1 MRVSAS
7 GRYSV
12 TASGNPFL
20 LVGDSPWSV
29 IGNLSEGSAAQYYA
43 DRESHGF
50 DAGLTALLCDDY
62 TGCNAN
68 GTTFD
73 GVAPFTSGSG
83 PGSYDLSTPNMAYFQ
98 RAHDDV
104 AQAEADGVE
113 VLLDPIETGGWLT
126 TLENNG
132 VAKDK
137 AYGAFVGNLFKDLPN
152 VIWISGNDFQ
162 TFTNAGD
169 NADALAV
176 AQGIESTDPGAL
188 QTSELGFC
196 PNGGNTCI
204 GSTSLDD
211 SSWSSVLGLNGA
223 YTYSPTY
230 ADVLKGYDA
239 SPTLP
244 VFMEEANYEQEQ
256 NNATDGGSLQ
266 NLRLQEWW
274 TMTSGATG
282 QLYGCHCTWATIA
295 NGFSNSSIDT
305 PGVTELGYETSL
317 LKSLDWQ
324 DLVPDQNHALVTAG
338 FGTFASTG
346 SIDANNYV
354 SAAATPDGK
363 LALAYLPKGGTIT
376 VALSQMLAGG
386 STVARWYD
394 PSNGSFTSISGSPFA
409 DTGSQKFTTPGN
421 NSDGNSDWVLVL
433 QASSAAPPS
442 SPAPVGPTNTKAP
455 TIGGTPQQGDTLT
468 ASQGTWT
475 GDTPM
480 TFAYLWSDGT
490 TGSTDT
496 LGASDVGQNITVR
509 VTATNDGGNASA
521 TSSSVGPV
529 TASTPPSSS
538 PTGTANLWISP
549 SGGSCTR
556 QSTAGAEVPSQDCG
570 DMGTAYSKAQCGDV
584 VNVDAG
590 DYATE
595 QILKENTALD
605 NCSSPVVF
613 QAAPGFDRSQVIM
626 GDVDGN
632 SIDSGDFGPTA
643 NWWEVKDMT
652 IPGRIVADNCEFNTN
667 GCSNPSHNVT
677 VDNVK
682 AGTVWGFVNNLT
694 VENSNFGPCYNLGSG
709 FSDQGNNGDKL
720 VSPDPSVRC
729 DDNFKCCGA
738 HSVVKNNVI
747 HDFLDDNSDPATDHF
762 ECMFVGSAVDVTI
775 EDNKF
780 YNCQIYDIFIQN
792 A

>member
-1 MRVSAS
+1 MTRRVASFTFSPSSPTAGQAVTFQSTGSCKPKPCTYAWDDDGSDGPGGTNSPLGNGKTLVFTFTSAGTKSVRLTVTDGRGRTATVEHDVIVTPVSSATPPPPPPAKVAPSNTSLPAITGTAQVGKTLTASSGTWSGDTPITVSYQWSDGTTGQTDTLPSGDQGQNITVTITASNDGGTSTAKSNSVGPVAAAPAPPPAKVPPSNTSLPAITGTAQVGSTLMASSGTWSGDTPMSFGYRWSDGTTGQADTLSSGDQGRSVSVVVTASNDGGSAAARSNPVGPVAAASSPPPTSSTFPLRVSAS
-7 GRYSV
+7 GRYLV

-376 VALSQMLAGG
+376 
-386 STVARWYD
+386 
-394 PSNGSFTSISGSPFA
+394 
-409 DTGSQKFTTPGN
+409 
-421 NSDGNSDWVLVL
+421 
-433 QASSAAPPS
+433 
-442 SPAPVGPTNTKAP
+442 
-455 TIGGTPQQGDTLT
+455 
-468 ASQGTWT
+468 
-475 GDTPM
+475 
-480 TFAYLWSDGT
+480 
-490 TGSTDT
+490 
-496 LGASDVGQNITVR
+496 
-509 VTATNDGGNASA
+509 
-521 TSSSVGPV
+521 
-529 TASTPPSSS
+529 
-538 PTGTANLWISP
+538 
-549 SGGSCTR
+549 
-556 QSTAGAEVPSQDCG
+556 
-570 DMGTAYSKAQCGDV
+570 
-584 VNVDAG
+584 
-590 DYATE
+590 
-595 QILKENTALD
+595 
-605 NCSSPVVF
+605 
-613 QAAPGFDRSQVIM
+613 
-626 GDVDGN
+626 
-632 SIDSGDFGPTA
+632 
-643 NWWEVKDMT
+643 
-652 IPGRIVADNCEFNTN
+652 
-667 GCSNPSHNVT
+667 
-677 VDNVK
+677 
-682 AGTVWGFVNNLT
+682 
-694 VENSNFGPCYNLGSG
+694 
-709 FSDQGNNGDKL
+709 
-720 VSPDPSVRC
+720 
-729 DDNFKCCGA
+729 
-738 HSVVKNNVI
+738 
-747 HDFLDDNSDPATDHF
+747 
-762 ECMFVGSAVDVTI
+762 
-775 EDNKF
+775 
-780 YNCQIYDIFIQN
+780 
-792 A
+792 

>member
-1 MRVSAS
+1 
-7 GRYSV
+7 
-12 TASGNPFL
+12 
-20 LVGDSPWSV
+20 
-29 IGNLSEGSAAQYYA
+29 
-43 DRESHGF
+43 
-50 DAGLTALLCDDY
+50 
-62 TGCNAN
+62 
-68 GTTFD
+68 
-73 GVAPFTSGSG
+73 
-83 PGSYDLSTPNMAYFQ
+83 
-98 RAHDDV
+98 
-104 AQAEADGVE
+104 
-113 VLLDPIETGGWLT
+113 
-126 TLENNG
+126 
-132 VAKDK
+132 
-137 AYGAFVGNLFKDLPN
+137 
-152 VIWISGNDFQ
+152 
-162 TFTNAGD
+162 
-169 NADALAV
+169 
-176 AQGIESTDPGAL
+176 
-188 QTSELGFC
+188 
-196 PNGGNTCI
+196 
-204 GSTSLDD
+204 
-211 SSWSSVLGLNGA
+211 
-223 YTYSPTY
+223 
-230 ADVLKGYDA
+230 
-239 SPTLP
+239 
-244 VFMEEANYEQEQ
+244 
-256 NNATDGGSLQ
+256 
-266 NLRLQEWW
+266 
-274 TMTSGATG
+274 
-282 QLYGCHCTWATIA
+282 
-295 NGFSNSSIDT
+295 
-305 PGVTELGYETSL
+305 
-317 LKSLDWQ
+317 
-324 DLVPDQNHALVTAG
+324 QNHALVTAG

-421 NSDGNSDWVLVL
+421 NSDGNSDWVLLL

-538 PTGTANLWISP
+538 PTGAANLWISP

-792 A
+792 AGAGPLVIQDNWFGPGLGGMGSCTADRQCPSPTGGGANNWNVTDGDNSGSPPTTNVLIRYNSFDPAAGFSNQSNASANSGPTWRFVGNIMGQGGCQSQFTYSDNLWQSGGPCGTGDVTTTTNPFVLSGQKDSLDDLHVKCGSAAANIVPSGSGDSALSTDIDGLARTWPSDAGASVESSCGT